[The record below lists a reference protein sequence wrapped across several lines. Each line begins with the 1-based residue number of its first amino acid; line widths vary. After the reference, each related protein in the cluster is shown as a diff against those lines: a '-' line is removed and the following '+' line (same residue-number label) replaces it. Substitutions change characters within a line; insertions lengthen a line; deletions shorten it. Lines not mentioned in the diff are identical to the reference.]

1 MKLDGSRREVM
12 QRFGRFLLVGLL
24 NTAFGY
30 AVFALLLWLGLSP
43 QPALIIAF
51 SIGVMWNYLTTAR
64 FVFGSTGFSKLPAYV
79 LAYLSVYLANASALQ
94 VMLSRGVDPFVAQA
108 ILTPVVAVLS
118 FLLLSLVFRQSGK
131 ES

>member
-1 MKLDGSRREVM
+1 MKRAWNHRDVAN
-12 QRFGRFLLVGLL
+12 RFGRFLLVGLL

-30 AVFALLLWLGLSP
+30 AVYAMLLWLGLSP

-51 SIGVMWNYLTTAR
+51 SIGVMWNYMTTAR
-64 FVFGSTGFSKLPAYV
+64 FVFGSTGFRRLPAYV
-79 LAYLSVYLANASALQ
+79 LAYLSIYLANASALQ
-94 VMLSRGVDPFVAQA
+94 AMLTYGTDPFAAQA
-108 ILTPVVAVLS
+108 ILTPLVAILS